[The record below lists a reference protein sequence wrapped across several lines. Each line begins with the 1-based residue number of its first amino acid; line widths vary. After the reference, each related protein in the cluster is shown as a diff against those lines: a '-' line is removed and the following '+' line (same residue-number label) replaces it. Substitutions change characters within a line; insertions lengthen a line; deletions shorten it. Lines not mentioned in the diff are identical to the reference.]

1 VRDSLRI
8 LVEEPSTAAAVRR
21 AARKM
26 ATAIGLSDN
35 GAEEVAIVVSEA
47 CTNLLKHVGQGEI
60 LLHTTG
66 EEHEPFPRLELLAL
80 DHGPGMHDLEQCIR
94 DGFSTSSTAGQG
106 LGAIVRLSKESDFYS
121 VPRKGTAILARW
133 FSPEPRHAGAHDS
146 PAMRI
151 SAVNISKPGQDS
163 CGDSWGALQSNKHVT
178 ILVADGLGHGP
189 DANHASSEAVR
200 MLRSN
205 PELSPMALLER
216 VHLALRS
223 TRGAAVAVASIDM
236 DGGKLKFAGIGNI
249 SGQIYSA
256 TQGRRHLVSV
266 NGTAGHEGQRL
277 REFTYDWPSDGLL
290 VLHSDGLLSSTALEP
305 YPGLAL
311 HDPGLIAGVLY
322 RDCSR
327 GNDDSTV
334 VVVKAA

>member
-1 VRDSLRI
+1 MRDSLRI
-8 LVEEPSTAAAVRR
+8 LVEEPSAAAAVRR

-26 ATAIGLSDN
+26 ATEIGLDETE
-35 GAEEVAIVVSEA
+35 AEEVAIVVSEA
-47 CTNLLKHVGQGEI
+47 CTNLLKHVGHGEI

-66 EEHEPFPRLELLAL
+66 EEHAPFPRLELLAL
-80 DHGPGMHDLEQCIR
+80 DRGPGMQNLEQCIK
-94 DGFSTSSTAGQG
+94 DGFSTSSTSGQG
-106 LGAIVRLSKESDFYS
+106 LGAIVRLSTESDFYS

-133 FSPEPRHAGAHDS
+133 FSPAPKKVVSDDG

-151 SAVNISKPGQDS
+151 GAVNIPKPGQDS
-163 CGDSWGALQSNKHVT
+163 CGDSWGALQSNQQVT

-189 DANHASSEAVR
+189 EANHASSEAVR
-200 MLRSN
+200 VLQN
-205 PELSPMALLER
+205 YADLSPKVLLER

-223 TRGAAVAVASIDM
+223 TRGAAVAVARIDM
-236 DGGKLKFAGIGNI
+236 DAGKLTFAGIGNI
-249 SGQIYSA
+249 SGQIYSL

-266 NGTAGHEGQRL
+266 NGTSGHEGQRL

-290 VLHSDGLLSSTALEP
+290 VLHSDGLVSGTALEP
-305 YPGLAL
+305 YPGLAR

>member
-8 LVEEPSTAAAVRR
+8 LVEEPSTTAAVRR

-26 ATAIGLSDN
+26 AAEIGFDETR
-35 GAEEVAIVVSEA
+35 AEEVAIVVTEA

-66 EEHEPFPRLELLAL
+66 EEHDPVARLEFLAL
-80 DHGPGMHDLEQCIR
+80 DRGPGMYDLEQCVR

-106 LGAIVRLSKESDFYS
+106 LGAIMRLSRESDFYS
-121 VPRKGTAILARW
+121 VPLKGTVVLARW
-133 FSPEPRHAGAHDS
+133 FSPLPPEVVFNGGPV
-146 PAMRI
+146 MRI
-151 SAVNISKPGQDS
+151 GAVNVSKPGQDS
-163 CGDSWGALQSNKHVT
+163 CGDSWGAVQSNQQVT

-189 DANHASSEAVR
+189 DANQASSEAVR
-200 MLRSN
+200 VLQDHADL
-205 PELSPMALLER
+205 PPKALIER

-223 TRGAAVAVASIDM
+223 TRGAAVAVARIDM
-236 DGGKLKFAGIGNI
+236 ADGKLTFAGVGNI

-266 NGTAGHEGQRL
+266 NGTAGHECQRV
-277 REFTYDWPSDGLL
+277 REFIYDWPSDGLL
-290 VLHSDGLLSSTALEP
+290 LLHSDGLNSSTGLEP

-311 HDPGLIAGVLY
+311 RDPGLIAGVLY

-334 VVVKAA
+334 VVARAA

>member
-1 VRDSLRI
+1 MRDSLRI

-26 ATAIGLSDN
+26 ATEIGLN
-35 GAEEVAIVVSEA
+35 ETRAEEVVIVVSEA

-66 EEHEPFPRLELLAL
+66 EEQEPHTRLELLAL
-80 DHGPGMHDLEQCIR
+80 DRGPGMHDLEQCIK

-121 VPRKGTAILARW
+121 VPRKGTAVLARW
-133 FSPEPRHAGAHDS
+133 FSPVQQDAVSQVDPC
-146 PAMRI
+146 MRI
-151 SAVNISKPGQDS
+151 GAVNISKPGQDS
-163 CGDSWGALQSNKHVT
+163 CGDSWGALQSNQQVT

-189 DANHASSEAVR
+189 EANHASSEAVR
-200 MLRSN
+200 VLQN
-205 PELSPMALLER
+205 YPELSPKALLER

-223 TRGAAVAVASIDM
+223 TRGAAVAVAGIDM
-236 DGGKLKFAGIGNI
+236 AAGKLTFAGVGNI
-249 SGQIYSA
+249 SGQIYSV

-266 NGTAGHEGQRL
+266 NGTAGHECQRL

-290 VLHSDGLLSSTALEP
+290 VLHSDGLTSSAGLEP
-305 YPGLAL
+305 YPGLSL
-311 HDPGLIAGVLY
+311 RDPVLIAGVLY

-334 VVVKAA
+334 VVAKAA

>member
-1 VRDSLRI
+1 
-8 LVEEPSTAAAVRR
+8 
-21 AARKM
+21 M
-26 ATAIGLSDN
+26 ATEIGLSEN
-35 GAEEVAIVVSEA
+35 GAEEVAIVASEA
-47 CTNLLKHVGQGEI
+47 CTNLLKHVGRGEI

-66 EEHEPFPRLELLAL
+66 EEHEFQVRLELLAL
-80 DHGPGMHDLEQCIR
+80 DRGSGMLDLEQCIK

-133 FSPEPRHAGAHDS
+133 FSPAQHGVASHDL
-146 PAMRI
+146 PTMRI
-151 SAVNISKPGQDS
+151 GAVNVSKPGQDS
-163 CGDSWGALQSNKHVT
+163 CGDSWGALQSNQQIT

-189 DANHASSEAVR
+189 EANQASSEAVR
-200 MLRSN
+200 VLRSN
-205 PELSPMALLER
+205 PELSPKALLER

-223 TRGAAVAVASIDM
+223 TRGAAAAVANIDM
-236 DGGKLKFAGIGNI
+236 EAGKLTFAGIGNI

-290 VLHSDGLLSSTALEP
+290 VLHSDGLTSSTALEP

>member
-8 LVEEPSTAAAVRR
+8 LIEEPSTAAAVRR

-26 ATAIGLSDN
+26 ATDIGLN
-35 GAEEVAIVVSEA
+35 ETEAEEVAIVVSEA
-47 CTNLLKHVGQGEI
+47 CTNLLKHVGHGEI

-66 EEHEPFPRLELLAL
+66 EEHAPLPRLELLAL
-80 DHGPGMHDLEQCIR
+80 DRGPGMHDLEQCIK

-106 LGAIVRLSKESDFYS
+106 LGAIMRLSKESDFYS
-121 VPRKGTAILARW
+121 VPRKGTAVLARW
-133 FSPEPRHAGAHDS
+133 FSPGTRAVVSRDGP
-146 PAMRI
+146 PMRI
-151 SAVNISKPGQDS
+151 GAVNISKPGQDS
-163 CGDSWGALQSNKHVT
+163 CGDSWGASQSHQRLT

-189 DANHASSEAVR
+189 EANHASSEAVR
-200 MLRSN
+200 VLQN
-205 PELSPMALLER
+205 YPELSPQALLER

-223 TRGAAVAVASIDM
+223 TRGAAVAVANIDVEA
-236 DGGKLKFAGIGNI
+236 GKLTFAGVGNI

-266 NGTAGHEGQRL
+266 NGTAGHECQRL

-290 VLHSDGLLSSTALEP
+290 MLHSDGLLSGTALEP

-311 HDPGLIAGVLY
+311 RDPGLIAGVLY